1 MNFVRQEDKI
11 MNETVKRSVSMLAL
25 AGMVLTGST
34 TIASAQDTT
43 LIQKNAFG
51 TITRGSTVC
60 VGPLEPRVNPSG
72 ETPGVQIAGFTQ
84 GPGSLTWQLF
94 TRSSQSADA
103 LVFSTTALSVDH
115 TQPPSGNFLF
125 LACVVKSSGS
135 AQDFSLQLNS
145 YPVE

>member
-1 MNFVRQEDKI
+1 
-11 MNETVKRSVSMLAL
+11 MNETMKRLISMVAL

-43 LIQKNAFG
+43 LTQQNAFG
-51 TITRGSTVC
+51 AITKGSTVC
-60 VGPLEPRVNPSG
+60 VGPLEPGINPSG
-72 ETPGVQIAGFTQ
+72 EKPGVQIVGFTQ

-94 TRSSQSADA
+94 TRSSQTADT

-115 TQPPSGNFLF
+115 TEPPSDNFLF
-125 LACVVKSSGS
+125 VACVVKSSGS